1 MDMKNVKGCSTYL
14 LVKEIQINIMRCH
27 VTSLEKQT
35 LKHWF
40 SRSAGMTGMMG
51 GEQVFSHIVRV

>member
-1 MDMKNVKGCSTYL
+1 MDMKNVKGCSAYL

-27 VTSLEKQT
+27 VASLEKQT

-40 SRSAGMTGMMG
+40 LRNAGMTGMMG
-51 GEQVFSHIVRV
+51 GEQVFAHIVRV